1 MGASS
6 SHPSGRV
13 SNAHPNR
20 LGAKQKG
27 QNQVETSVRIIKSN
41 DRPVHQTKSE
51 LQHPMDYENLYSYTQ
66 LKSLLKSR
74 ENELRALKMKMKAN
88 EDTQKAY
95 LEIAVG
101 LEKER
106 VIEKI
111 FDETRCTICTE
122 VFIEPTSLN
131 CGHIYCKYC
140 LNGWREQCE
149 NDTDMELSCPTCR
162 AKIKTEERNLFMEN
176 LISTM
181 LSESSAKMRDDRE
194 QIINTRSEKGSLKT
208 GILKFFNG
216 ARGYGFISQDD
227 GGSDLFVHYSGI
239 KDYNHSV
246 RAFFVSRQI
255 VQYSIEENGGRPR
268 AVNVTGPNEAPLV
281 EKD

>member
-6 SHPSGRV
+6 SHPTGRV
-13 SNAHPNR
+13 SNGHPNR
-20 LGAKQKG
+20 LGARQKG
-27 QNQVETSVRIIKSN
+27 QNQAETSVRIIKSN
-41 DRPVHQTKSE
+41 DRQVYHTKSE
-51 LQHPMDYENLYSYTQ
+51 LKHPMDSENSYSCTQ
-66 LKSLLKSR
+66 LKSLLNIR
-74 ENELRALKMKMKAN
+74 ENELRTLKMKMKAN

-181 LSESSAKMRDDRE
+181 LSESSAKMRDDRYQMINIRGHDKV
-194 QIINTRSEKGSLKT
+194 QIR
-208 GILKFFNG
+208 
-216 ARGYGFISQDD
+216 
-227 GGSDLFVHYSGI
+227 
-239 KDYNHSV
+239 
-246 RAFFVSRQI
+246 
-255 VQYSIEENGGRPR
+255 EN
-268 AVNVTGPNEAPLV
+268 L
-281 EKD
+281 D